1 MLICS
6 EPGITGDEINARLQ
20 LGGKD
25 IYDLISPYIK
35 RGEVIAKTLSV
46 RWRCKHLRSFTAT
59 EKYSQNHASQEA
71 TGKRFRE
78 YKNWTDKDKQ
88 LLADLYPTH
97 NIHYLAKRLG
107 RTKKQVESKAR
118 ALHLLKD
125 AGYVPP
131 YKTGPTGERVEIW
144 SPEEVQ
150 ILTTRYSNETIAEL
164 QKIIKKTENQIQN
177 KACKLGIRKSS
188 DFWTRSA
195 KSHLMS
201 GNLKRF
207 VALPIGTTTVWG
219 GYVFVKIDGPQPWQ
233 LKHQIEWIAQH
244 GTYNTRTHALWFIDR
259 NPMNCEISNLELITH
274 QEKRK
279 RTLVPQYPEELR
291 DVIRLYNKLKRK
303 LNEKH

>member
-25 IYDLISPYIK
+25 ICKLIEPYIK
-35 RGEVIAKTLSV
+35 RGEVIIEVTSKD
-46 RWRCKHLRSFTAT
+46 RHRKRQRSFTVT
-59 EKYSQNHASQEA
+59 EKYSHELTSKIS
-71 TGKRFRE
+71 TRRHFRD
-78 YKNWTDKDKQ
+78 YRNWTEEDKQ
-88 LLADLYPTH
+88 LLADLYPIH
-97 NIHYLAKRLG
+97 NIHYLAKKLG
-107 RTKKQVESKAR
+107 RTEKQIESKAR

-125 AGYVPP
+125 AGYVAP

-150 ILTTRYSNETIAEL
+150 ILTARYPNETIAEL

-177 KACKLGIRKSS
+177 KACKLGIRKSA

-195 KSHLMS
+195 KSHLMP

-233 LKHQIEWIAQH
+233 LKHKIEWIARH

-259 NPMNCEISNLELITH
+259 NTMNCEISNLELITH

-303 LNEKH
+303 LHEKH